1 MKQFK
6 KYLAIAT
13 AIIGGIIAFLLSQK
27 KSDRDMAKMKKVAK
41 QMDEEVKRY
50 KAKQKVSEVK
60 ASESIKNHR
69 AKFGDNVDSTLEFIE
84 RGKKPNT

>member
-27 KSDRDMAKMKKVAK
+27 KSDRDMVKMKKVAK

-60 ASESIKNHR
+60 ASESIKDHR
-69 AKFGDNVDSTLEFIE
+69 DKFGDNVDDTLEFIE